1 MLENMMRREGDF
13 FEAYLANR
21 DKFEIQV
28 IYTQINR
35 DSLNQPHFRT
45 FRFNVDSARYF
56 YPASTVKFPMSLLAL
71 EKLKKLQVRGLDKYT
86 PMFHDSVY
94 SGQRAVRADTT
105 SANGLPSVA
114 HYVKKIL
121 IVSDNDAHNRLYEFL
136 GQRDANVWLNEKGYQ
151 IRLLHRLERPLTP
164 DQNRHTEP
172 VRFARHDSV
181 LYQQPM
187 GVNDSIVVTTVVRKG
202 IAYLNN
208 QDSLIQEPFDF
219 SYKNLFPLTEQQR
232 LLRNFL
238 FPETAPEAARF
249 EITADDRQWVLRH
262 MSQLPTETYF
272 PPYAKDTAMYPA
284 WCKFLMFGNDKAPI
298 PSGIR
303 IFNKVG
309 DAYGY
314 LIDNAYVVDF
324 DNQVEFLLS
333 AVILCNEDGIY
344 NDSQYEYEE
353 RGFPFMRELGQMVY
367 RYERD
372 RKRKYKP
379 DLSAFRF
386 DYGNDR

>member
-1 MLENMMRREGDF
+1 MNINRHRLILALISLLTLTRCSPLEENEQLLENMMRREGDF

-219 SYKNLFPLTEQQR
+219 SYKNLFPLTEQHHCR
-232 LLRNFL
+232 WNF
-238 FPETAPEAARF
+238 FPGNGSGG
-249 EITADDRQWVLRH
+249 RQ
-262 MSQLPTETYF
+262 
-272 PPYAKDTAMYPA
+272 
-284 WCKFLMFGNDKAPI
+284 
-298 PSGIR
+298 IR
-303 IFNKVG
+303 
-309 DAYGY
+309 YH
-314 LIDNAYVVDF
+314 
-324 DNQVEFLLS
+324 
-333 AVILCNEDGIY
+333 
-344 NDSQYEYEE
+344 
-353 RGFPFMRELGQMVY
+353 RR
-367 RYERD
+367 
-372 RKRKYKP
+372 
-379 DLSAFRF
+379 
-386 DYGNDR
+386 